1 MNMENLEFESI
12 NNFKIAIQSEESVTK
27 PLTPAN
33 TSTSYKNNTVNS
45 NYNSTSYSNTYN
57 NKNTTNSGYNTSY
70 NSTRNTSSSS
80 KTSVDDIIAPINTTE
95 ETLTVEDGDTWHH
108 GGQSATTSVMWIGTV
123 LISFVIWITCVIS
136 LILNCVRKNVGK
148 AVFSG
153 IGLVIPILS
162 IFISTIGKTF
172 VELED
177 GMEGIGM
184 FLAILAIVIEVV
196 VEIIAFIFCF
206 SKNKNKTPN
215 E

>member
-12 NNFKIAIQSEESVTK
+12 NNFRIAIQSEESVTK
-27 PLTPAN
+27 PITPAN

-57 NKNTTNSGYNTSY
+57 NKNTTN
-70 NSTRNTSSSS
+70 
-80 KTSVDDIIAPINTTE
+80 
-95 ETLTVEDGDTWHH
+95 
-108 GGQSATTSVMWIGTV
+108 SVMWIGTV

-206 SKNKNKTPN
+206 SKSKNKTPN